1 MGGDTACDTVNDTL
15 TGHLTVATCIGCG
28 ARSRGG
34 ECPDGCAD
42 VALDLVDLDG
52 LADAA
57 ERVETLEARV
67 AALGELALVVAAD
80 APFVWA
86 EVCERARAAIRLP
99 VPPEPDVA
107 VIEAWGCPRCG
118 RIDAPQPCLGVCVRR
133 PGAVADAS
141 EYRRFAAQSERLAA
155 EDRALTGLARLLATV
170 TPRPGHE
177 ESTVVTVRSRARE
190 LLDRSAG

>member
-1 MGGDTACDTVNDTL
+1 VNETL
-15 TGHLTVATCIGCG
+15 SGHLTVATCIGCG

-42 VALDLVDLDG
+42 VALDLVDVADLV
-52 LADAA
+52 DAA
-57 ERVETLEARV
+57 ERVEALEARA
-67 AALGELALVVAAD
+67 AALGELVLIVAAD

-86 EVCERARAAIRLP
+86 EVRERARAAIRLP

-107 VIEAWGCPRCG
+107 MIEAWGCPRCG

-133 PGAVADAS
+133 PRAVADVS
-141 EYRRFAAQSERLAA
+141 EYRRFAARSEQLAA
-155 EDRALTGLARLLATV
+155 EDRTLTGLARLLATV
-170 TPRPGHE
+170 TPRPGQE
-177 ESTVVTVRSRARE
+177 ESTVLAVRSRARE

>member
-1 MGGDTACDTVNDTL
+1 MRDTL

-42 VALDLVDLDG
+42 VALDLVDIVD

-57 ERVETLEARV
+57 ERAEALEARV
-67 AALGELALVVAAD
+67 AALRELALAVAGD
-80 APFVWA
+80 APFAWA
-86 EVCERARAAIRLP
+86 EVHERAREAIRLP
-99 VPPEPDVA
+99 VPPEPDIA

-141 EYRRFAAQSERLAA
+141 GYRRFAERSEQLAA
-155 EDRALTGLARLLATV
+155 DDRALTGLALWVREAATRRV
-170 TPRPGHE
+170 TCGC
-177 ESTVVTVRSRARE
+177 SSSSRRAA
-190 LLDRSAG
+190 DCGPTTTGAAGPAVCS

>member
-1 MGGDTACDTVNDTL
+1 MTGDTVRDTL

-42 VALDLVDLDG
+42 VALDLVDVVD

-57 ERVETLEARV
+57 ERAEALEARV
-67 AALGELALVVAAD
+67 AALRELALTVAGD
-80 APFVWA
+80 APFAWA
-86 EVCERARAAIRLP
+86 EVHERAQEAIRLP
-99 VPPEPDVA
+99 VPPEPDIA

-141 EYRRFAAQSERLAA
+141 EYRRFAERSEQLAP
-155 EDRALTGLARLLATV
+155 DDGALTGLARLLATV

-177 ESTVVTVRSRARE
+177 ESTVMTVRARARD
-190 LLDRSAG
+190 LLDRSTD